1 VLKTFWE
8 NFKSVMRAIGNFQAR
23 VFLSLLYLVLVLP
36 TGALL
41 RLFSDPLD
49 LKAPDHAGPVDTTTF
64 WKIREPLNETLD
76 GARLQS

>member
-1 VLKTFWE
+1 MLKTFWE

-23 VFLSLLYLVLVLP
+23 VFLSLLYLALVLP

-41 RLFSDPLD
+41 RLFADPLD
-49 LKAPDHAGPVDTTTF
+49 LQAPNQAGAHEPVTF
-64 WKIREPLNETLD
+64 WKPREPLNETLD